1 MATIIDNDAI
11 TQGETELGFSH
22 PAIIRCSSN
31 LMFVG
36 HINSSNELEI
46 HKSTD
51 GGETWTLNHTFT
63 DLAGYNSFCLVP
75 IDSTTAG
82 VVYTSDND
90 HWKFYKTSDSGASW
104 VLKKEYDASGYDV
117 KKVFVSYNVNSNLLD
132 IFWGYYGSGKY
143 YLKCY
148 YSSDKGESFSY
159 SYYDY
164 SGSSLFFYDVDK
176 IETGGSKKFY
186 TLYSSDSNKANL
198 KVKPFTYSFGS
209 LLYNFSESG
218 YIYHNAQIVTDSTGN
233 DYIIYIKRNTSNSK
247 EQLIVR
253 KNGGSEI
260 VLYDPDTS
268 HILVNGSLS
277 IACDNDDNIYVYYT
291 KKSDEKTYYKK
302 YNAGTSQWESEVKF
316 IDVINNRI
324 NTEKHVLAGSSRVN
338 YIFYKQP

>member
-1 MATIIDNDAI
+1 MATIIDDDAI

-63 DLAGYNSFCLVP
+63 DLGGYNSFCLVP

-82 VVYTSDND
+82 VVYTSDST
-90 HWKFYKTSDSGASW
+90 HWKFYKTSDSGTSW
-104 VLKKEYDASGYDV
+104 VLKKEVSDQGYSID
-117 KKVFVSYNVNSNLLD
+117 KVLVSYNVNTNKLC
-132 IFWGYYGSGKY
+132 IFHHRRTSF
-143 YLKCY
+143 LIRCF
-148 YSSDKGESFSY
+148 YSSDKGESFNSTY
-159 SYYDY
+159 LSSPTPHFLYDI
-164 SGSSLFFYDVDK
+164 DK
-176 IETGGSKKFY
+176 IETGDVTFY
-186 TLYSSDSNKANL
+186 MLFSSDSSKANL
-198 KVKPFTYSFGS
+198 IVKEFKSTYFGNS
-209 LLYNFSESG
+209 IYTFSESG
-218 YIYHNAQIVTDSTGN
+218 YIYHNAQIVIDSGGN
-233 DYIIYIKRNTSNSK
+233 KYIIYIKRNTSTLK

-268 HILVNGSLS
+268 HIIVNGSIS
-277 IACDNDDNIYVYYT
+277 IACDNDNNIYVYYT
-291 KKSDEKTYYKK
+291 KKTDEKTYYRK
-302 YNAGTSQWESEVKF
+302 YNSGTDIWESEVKF

-338 YIFYKQP
+338 YIFYKQS

>member
-51 GGETWTLNHTFT
+51 GGETWTLHHTFT

-90 HWKFYKTSDSGASW
+90 HWKFYKTADSGASW
-104 VLKKEYDASGYDV
+104 VFKKEYDASGYDV
-117 KKVFVSYNVNSNLLD
+117 KKVLISYNINANRLC
-132 IFWGYYGSGKY
+132 IFWHIGGSSPY
-143 YLKCY
+143 IRCY
-148 YSSDKGESFSY
+148 YSSDKGETFSQP
-159 SYYDY
+159 YDDLD
-164 SGSSLFFYDVDK
+164 GADFFYDIDK
-176 IETGGSKKFY
+176 LETGSTIKFY
-186 TLYSSDSNKANL
+186 VLYSSDSNKANL
-198 KVKPFTYSFGS
+198 KVKEFKVANWGNTVYS
-209 LLYNFSESG
+209 FSESG
-218 YIYHNAQIVTDSTGN
+218 YIYHNAQIVIDSAGN

-253 KNGGSEI
+253 RNGGSEI

-268 HILVNGSLS
+268 HIIVNGSLS

-302 YNAGTSQWESEVKF
+302 YNAGTSQWESEIKF